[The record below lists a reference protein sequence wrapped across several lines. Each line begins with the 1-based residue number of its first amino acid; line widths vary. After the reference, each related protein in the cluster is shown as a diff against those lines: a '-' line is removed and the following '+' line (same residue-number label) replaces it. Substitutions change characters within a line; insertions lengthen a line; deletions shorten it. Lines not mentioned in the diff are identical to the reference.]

1 MRYDC
6 AVDIEHRA
14 QARARCEA
22 ATPGPHQTRFVYRII
37 YALRQHG
44 LKLGLMMG
52 PDTGK
57 DWQDADLW
65 ANSQADIT
73 AALDAIDAA
82 DKRIA
87 GLEEEVELKQTALNM
102 ALVQNVEAMQIVLRN
117 KVEATPAG
125 YYDALT
131 EARSK
136 VAELEAQLLEL
147 AAEIHRAVA

>member
-1 MRYDC
+1 
-6 AVDIEHRA
+6 
-14 QARARCEA
+14 
-22 ATPGPHQTRFVYRII
+22 
-37 YALRQHG
+37 
-44 LKLGLMMG
+44 MG